1 MEIIP
6 RKGDPR
12 ELKTKHFLFIVGY
25 ENRGGG
31 GGGGGNELLMAVSL
45 LNYIAYMINITSWG
59 LKS

>member
-12 ELKTKHFLFIVGY
+12 ELKNKTFPVY
-25 ENRGGG
+25 SRE
-31 GGGGGNELLMAVSL
+31 GGGGNELLMAVSL
-45 LNYIAYMINITSWG
+45 LNYIAYMINPTSWG

>member
-31 GGGGGNELLMAVSL
+31 GGAMSFMAVSL
-45 LNYIAYMINITSWG
+45 LNYIAYMINLTS
-59 LKS
+59 

>member
-31 GGGGGNELLMAVSL
+31 EGGGNELLMAVSL
-45 LNYIAYMINITSWG
+45 LSYIAYMINITSWG